1 MLRYHQNVM
10 KKTFLFTIA
19 LFCSMVF
26 VPSLAQATQ
35 GAFTPIQPARLLDT
49 RVGIGGPAQKFGPSE
64 SRSLQIAGVGSIPLS
79 ATAVALNITAVNP
92 STQSYV
98 TAWPS
103 GGSRPD
109 SSSVNFEAKQ
119 TIPNSAI
126 VGIGTNGS
134 VDFFNAFGS
143 TDLLVDVM
151 GWFSSSGFNPIQP
164 NRIMDSRKGVGTL
177 QAKISEGETR
187 SLLVAGTP
195 GIPTNAPAVSLNIT
209 VTAPTK
215 ESFLTVWPH
224 GSQKPV
230 ASSLN
235 YVGSQTIANSVVVG
249 VGTDGYIDLNNSF
262 GSVDIIVDITGWFPS
277 GSLTQIQ
284 PQRLLDTRAG
294 TCGLKLSAGETRTLK
309 VASGSPV
316 PMTNVGAVS
325 LNVTATSP
333 TTESF
338 LTIWPTGSDQPAS
351 SNLNFVANQ
360 TIPNGVLVGVGS
372 GGQINIR
379 NESGTVDVLVDVT
392 GYFDGTTPSGST
404 IACPVPP
411 PVILS
416 IQPGTRL
423 VGSEIPAG
431 RYYFPNATYG
441 CYWERLSGLSGN
453 FADVI
458 TNDFRSFNGQVI
470 VDIAGTDRAFKFDSD
485 CGILTTYVQP
495 NTPVSAIAPG
505 VWTVNGEISSGTYRA
520 DAVSGCYWQRLSGF
534 SGNFIETILNGYVS
548 TPGPIYVAISTSDVG
563 FSTDEDC
570 GVWTK
575 IS

>member
-1 MLRYHQNVM
+1 MLRKLSY
-10 KKTFLFTIA
+10 LLIA
-19 LFCSMVF
+19 IV
-26 VPSLAQATQ
+26 SLNIHIPDMARASQ
-35 GAFTPIQPARLLDT
+35 GAFTPIQPARLMDT
-49 RVGIGGPAQKFGPSE
+49 RTGIGGPIQKFGPSE
-64 SRSLQIAGVGSIPLS
+64 ARSIQIAGVGSIPIS

-92 STQSYV
+92 SIQSYV

-103 GGSRPD
+103 GSSRPD

-134 VDFFNAFGS
+134 VDFFNAFGT
-143 TDLLVDVM
+143 TDLVVDVM
-151 GWFSSSGFNPIQP
+151 GWFSSAGFNPIQP
-164 NRIMDSRKGVGTL
+164 NRIMDSRKGVGTF

-195 GIPTNAPAVSLNIT
+195 GIPANAPAVSLNIT

-215 ESFLTVWPH
+215 ESYLTVWPK
-224 GSQKPV
+224 GSSKPV

-235 YVGSQTIANSVVVG
+235 YAGGQTIANSVVVG
-249 VGTDGYIDLNNSF
+249 VGADGYIDLNNSF

-277 GSLTQIQ
+277 GSLTPVQ
-284 PQRLLDTRAG
+284 PQRLLDTRSG
-294 TCGLKLSAGETRTLK
+294 TCGFALSAGETRTLK

-316 PMTNVGAVS
+316 PSSNVGAVS

-333 TTESF
+333 SSESF
-338 LTIWPTGSDQPAS
+338 LTIWPTGSNQPDS
-351 SNLNFVANQ
+351 SNLNFVATQ

-392 GYFDGTTPSGST
+392 GFFDGTTPSGAT
-404 IACPVPP
+404 ITCPVPP

-416 IQPGTRL
+416 IQPGTRI
-423 VGSEIPAG
+423 VGSEVPAG
-431 RYYFPNATYG
+431 RYYFPSATRG

-453 FADVI
+453 FADI
-458 TNDFRSFNGQVI
+458 IANDFRSFNSQVI
-470 VDIAGTDRAFKFDSD
+470 VDIEATDRAFKFESD
-485 CGILTTYVQP
+485 CGILKTYVRP
-495 NTPVSAIAPG
+495 NAQVSGIAPG
-505 VWTVNGEISSGTYRA
+505 IWSVGGEISSGTYRA
-520 DAVSGCYWQRLSGF
+520 DAVNGCYWERLRGF
-534 SGNFIETILNGYVS
+534 GGKFNDIISNEFVS
-548 TPGPIYVAISTSDVG
+548 TPGPIYVTLLVSDVG

-570 GVWTK
+570 GVWTR

>member
-1 MLRYHQNVM
+1 MSGYHQSM
-10 KKTFLFTIA
+10 LKKIFLLTVA
-19 LFCSMVF
+19 LFSSMLF
-26 VPSLAQATQ
+26 VPNLSQASE
-35 GAFTPIQPARLLDT
+35 GAFTPIQPARLMDT
-49 RVGIGGPAQKFGPSE
+49 RTGIGGPIQKFGPSE
-64 SRSLQIAGVGSIPLS
+64 ARSVQIAGMGSIPIS

-103 GGSRPD
+103 GSSRPD

-134 VDFFNAFGS
+134 VDFFNAFGT
-143 TDLLVDVM
+143 TDLVVDVM
-151 GWFSSSGFNPIQP
+151 GWFSSAGFNPIQP
-164 NRIMDSRKGVGTL
+164 NRIMDSRKGVGTF

-195 GIPTNAPAVSLNIT
+195 GIPANAPAVSLNIT

-215 ESFLTVWPH
+215 ESYLTVWPK
-224 GSQKPV
+224 GSSKPV

-235 YVGSQTIANSVVVG
+235 YAGGQTIANSVVVG
-249 VGTDGYIDLNNSF
+249 VGADGYIDLNNSF

-277 GSLTQIQ
+277 GSLTPVQ
-284 PQRLLDTRAG
+284 PQRLLDTRSG
-294 TCGLKLSAGETRTLK
+294 TCGFALSAGETRTLK

-316 PMTNVGAVS
+316 PSSNVGAVS

-333 TTESF
+333 SNESF
-338 LTIWPTGSDQPAS
+338 LTIWPTGSNQPDS
-351 SNLNFVANQ
+351 SNLNFVATQ

-392 GYFDGTTPSGST
+392 GYFDGATPTGPT
-404 IACPVPP
+404 VACPMPP
-411 PVILS
+411 PVILT

-431 RYYFPNATYG
+431 RYYMPNAVEG
-441 CYWERLSGLSGN
+441 CYWERLSGLSG
-453 FADVI
+453 DSVDRI
-458 TNDFRSFNGQVI
+458 TNDFRSFSSQVI
-470 VDIAGTDRAFKFDSD
+470 IDIEPTDRAFKFDSD
-485 CGILTTYVQP
+485 CGILKTYVQP
-495 NTPVSAIAPG
+495 NSPASAIAPG
-505 VWTVNGEISSGTYRA
+505 IWTINGEISSGTYRA
-520 DAVSGCYWQRLSGF
+520 NALYGCYWERLSGF
-534 SGNFIETILNGYVS
+534 NGQSNDRITNDFVS
-548 TPGPIYVAISTSDVG
+548 TSGPIYVTLLASDVG

-570 GVWTK
+570 GIWTR

>member
-1 MLRYHQNVM
+1 ML
-10 KKTFLFTIA
+10 KKILLLTVA
-19 LFCSMVF
+19 LFSAVLF
-26 VPSLAQATQ
+26 VPNLAQATQ

-49 RVGIGGPAQKFGPSE
+49 RTGIGGPVQKFGANE
-64 SRSLQIAGVGSIPLS
+64 SRSLQIAGVGSIPIS

-92 STQSYV
+92 SAQSYV

-103 GGSRPD
+103 GSSRPD
-109 SSSVNFEAKQ
+109 SSSVNFEARQ

-134 VDFFNAFGS
+134 IDLFNAFGS
-143 TDLLVDVM
+143 TDLVVDVM
-151 GWFSSSGFNPIQP
+151 GWFSGAGFNPIQP
-164 NRIMDSRKGVGTL
+164 NRIMDSRRGVGTL

-195 GIPTNAPAVSLNIT
+195 GIPANAPAVSINIT

-235 YVGSQTIANSVVVG
+235 YTGGQTIANSVVVG
-249 VGTDGYIDLNNSF
+249 VGADGYIDLNNSF

-277 GSLTQIQ
+277 GSLTPVQ
-284 PQRLLDTRAG
+284 PQRLLDTRSG
-294 TCGLKLSAGETRTLK
+294 TCGFKLSAGDTRTLK
-309 VASGSPV
+309 VASGSPI
-316 PMTNVGAVS
+316 PSTNVGAVS

-333 TTESF
+333 TAESF
-338 LTIWPTGSDQPAS
+338 LTIWPTGSNQPAS
-351 SNLNFVANQ
+351 SNLNFVPNQ

-392 GYFDGTTPSGST
+392 GYFDGASPGGAT

-416 IQPGTRL
+416 IQPGTRI
-423 VGSEIPAG
+423 VGSEVPAG
-431 RYYFPNATYG
+431 RYYFPSATQG

-453 FADVI
+453 FTDIIA
-458 TNDFRSFNGQVI
+458 NDFRSFNSQVI
-470 VDIAGTDRAFKFDSD
+470 VDIEATDRAFKFESD
-485 CGILTTYVQP
+485 CGTLKTYVRP
-495 NTPVSAIAPG
+495 NAPLSGIAPG
-505 VWTVNGEISSGTYRA
+505 IWSVGGDISFGTYRA
-520 DAVSGCYWQRLSGF
+520 DAVNGCYWERLRGF
-534 SGNFIETILNGYVS
+534 GGNFNDIISNDFVS
-548 TPGPIYVAISTSDVG
+548 TPGPIYVTISVSDIG
-563 FSTDEDC
+563 FATEKDC
-570 GVWTK
+570 GNWTR